1 MSKNQ
6 KRTRDQLYSKGRVK
20 FQRMRIVIEID
31 VPDDDFYRETFNAS
45 VMVASQEFV
54 NQNRGSQLILVTSEE
69 V

>member
-1 MSKNQ
+1 
-6 KRTRDQLYSKGRVK
+6 
-20 FQRMRIVIEID
+20 MRIVIEID